1 MMLCLFLLLELSHIS
16 KGRQSMGERQQ
27 AGIGEGG
34 GPGRERQE
42 EARRILERLE
52 REHVGAEGIVRRGF
66 FRTAQHLSAAG
77 APENDAIE
85 LWATRVGR
93 GLGLLITL
101 AIIVW
106 LISYLM
112 QSQV

>member
-1 MMLCLFLLLELSHIS
+1 MRS

-42 EARRILERLE
+42 EARRILDRLE
-52 REHVGAEGIVRRGF
+52 REQSGAEGMVRR
-66 FRTAQHLSAAG
+66 SAAD
-77 APENDAIE
+77 APGNDVVE

-93 GLGLLITL
+93 GLGFLITL

-106 LISYLM
+106 LIFYLM
-112 QSQV
+112 QS

>member
-1 MMLCLFLLLELSHIS
+1 
-16 KGRQSMGERQQ
+16 MGERQQ

-66 FRTAQHLSAAG
+66 SVRRSIFPLPVRLKTTQSNSGPPVSGAG
-77 APENDAIE
+77 
-85 LWATRVGR
+85 
-93 GLGLLITL
+93 L
-101 AIIVW
+101 AF
-106 LISYLM
+106 S
-112 QSQV
+112 

>member
-1 MMLCLFLLLELSHIS
+1 
-16 KGRQSMGERQQ
+16 MGERQQ
-27 AGIGEGG
+27 ASIGEGG
-34 GPGRERQE
+34 GPGRERLE

-52 REHVGAEGIVRRGF
+52 REQAGTDGIVRRGLSH
-66 FRTAQHLSAAG
+66 TAHHLSAAD
-77 APENDAIE
+77 APENDPIE

-112 QSQV
+112 QS